1 MNSYKYSDKDIN
13 NEILEA
19 IQNSIA
25 SLEMEG
31 FKITSDDINEI
42 VKKLNND
49 QIKKLILKRKRE
61 NGKR

>member
-31 FKITSDDINEI
+31 FKITSEDINEI
-42 VKKLNND
+42 AKKLNND
-49 QIKKLILKRKRE
+49 QIKKLISKRRRE

>member
-13 NEILEA
+13 NEILKA
-19 IQNSIA
+19 IENSIA

-31 FKITSDDINEI
+31 FKITSEDINEI
-42 VKKLNND
+42 AKKLNND

>member
-1 MNSYKYSDKDIN
+1 MTCYEYSDKDIN

-19 IQNSIA
+19 IENSIA

-31 FKITSDDINEI
+31 FKITSEDINEI
-42 VKKLNND
+42 AKKLNND
-49 QIKKLILKRKRE
+49 QIKKLISKRRRE

>member
-13 NEILEA
+13 NEILKA
-19 IQNSIA
+19 IENSIA

-31 FKITSDDINEI
+31 FKITSEDINEI
-42 VKKLNND
+42 AKKLNND
-49 QIKKLILKRKRE
+49 QIKKLISKRRRE